1 MSTSRDMFRAQDRA
15 PEASP
20 AMHARDDARALPVIQ
35 MFWHGLPLSRIE
47 RLSMISFLRNG
58 HAVHLYV
65 YDEPDGVPAGVQLKD
80 AAEILPRSSLFFHRR
95 NQSVAHFS
103 DWFRYQLL
111 FARGG
116 LWSDTDMVCLE
127 PFDYANPIVFAWQDA
142 EHLNNAVLGLPA
154 GDPLAEWLARSCERP
169 NTMLPYDDLNRRLA
183 KIKRRLK
190 GQGRE
195 AVRWGDTG
203 PYGLTSAARHLGY
216 LEHALPKWH
225 FYPVAYEESRRLFES
240 APAGGSSTFNGS
252 RAVHLWNQLIDG
264 ADKNSRFP
272 PDSPFERLWARYVDA
287 ST

>member
-1 MSTSRDMFRAQDRA
+1 MSTPREKLSHVPERA
-15 PEASP
+15 PEMRVQS
-20 AMHARDDARALPVIQ
+20 DARALPVIQ

-65 YDEPDGVPAGVQLKD
+65 YDEPVGVPAGVELKD

-111 FARGG
+111 FERGG
-116 LWSDTDMVCLE
+116 LWSDTDMVCLR
-127 PFDYANPIVFAWQDA
+127 PFDYANPVVFAWQDE

-154 GDPLAEWLARSCERP
+154 RDPLAEWLARSCESP
-169 NTMLPYDDLNRRLA
+169 NRMLPYDDWSRRLA
-183 KIKRRLK
+183 KLKRWVK

-203 PYGLTSAARHLGY
+203 PYGLTSAAQYLGY
-216 LEHALPKWH
+216 IEHALPKWH
-225 FYPVAYEESRRLFES
+225 FYPVAYEQNRLLFKRV
-240 APAGGSSTFNGS
+240 PAGVPSTFDGS

-264 ADKNSRFP
+264 ADKNARFP
-272 PDSPFERLWARYVDA
+272 QDSPFEQLWSRYLGADDN
-287 ST
+287 